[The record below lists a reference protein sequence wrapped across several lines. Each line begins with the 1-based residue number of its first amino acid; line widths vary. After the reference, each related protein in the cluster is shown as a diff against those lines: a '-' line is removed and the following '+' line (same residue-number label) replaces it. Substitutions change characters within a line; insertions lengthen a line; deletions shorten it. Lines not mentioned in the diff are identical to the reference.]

1 VTRATASNFY
11 SGPGN
16 SELLQ
21 IIESQK
27 REIKY
32 LNEKVERIEKEKQDM
47 IDNFKLSS
55 SVLLER
61 LKDLE
66 AERSSMLGG
75 ERPQTAN
82 VLSKI
87 SKYRKGAHG
96 SIIGAESQGRRI
108 GQTKKQ
114 VNGGGAGVMKSKAK
128 PYQPGPPRQEES
140 KNVQ

>member
-1 VTRATASNFY
+1 MY
-11 SGPGN
+11 STLAGEN
-16 SELLQ
+16 SQQSYQELLQ

-32 LNEKVERIEKEKQDM
+32 LNQKVERIEKEKQDM

-66 AERSSMLGG
+66 AQSSMIG

-82 VLSKI
+82 VLSKLSKWPVLI
-87 SKYRKGAHG
+87 S
-96 SIIGAESQGRRI
+96 I
-108 GQTKKQ
+108 
-114 VNGGGAGVMKSKAK
+114 
-128 PYQPGPPRQEES
+128 
-140 KNVQ
+140 